1 MVASIKINRINIPNY
16 ALRQRGQTRKIVVHC
31 IQFYI
36 KNGTGGK
43 RTSAPTLQTT
53 AAKSA

>member
-1 MVASIKINRINIPNY
+1 MVASIKINRTHIPNY
-16 ALRQRGQTRKIVVHC
+16 TLGQRGQTRKIVLHC

-36 KNGTGGK
+36 QKGTGGK